1 MIKLTLNWLFN
12 FLFGFKKIFD
22 IALEN
27 LALRQHLAAMKRSIK
42 RILGD
47 VLNVSSFVPQAQNF
61 PQWRCVYRV
70 PRTDRLR

>member
-42 RILGD
+42 R
-47 VLNVSSFVPQAQNF
+47 PQLRAS
-61 PQWRCVYRV
+61 
-70 PRTDRLR
+70 DRIFCR